1 MKPAIIVGILVIVFC
16 LISSSVSGYM
26 VMSSSP
32 APEPV
37 TETKTIPEK
46 VKGCTDSTAS
56 NYSPG
61 AEEDDGSC
69 TFSGCMNEAATNYS
83 PVATEDDGSCTFSG
97 CMNEAATNYSPVA
110 TEDDGSCRFPTVNL
124 QLAGACEGTTIE
136 GMEIYPINAHLW
148 IAEQKEAGNDNNTN
162 LKAAGFEDVTAA
174 NFATQTDKK
183 LYIYDSVK
191 NAAGGCDAIKSGST
205 IVTLAKPESDIPEIR
220 MWTGTK
226 SEGLPLPEYAANSNE
241 FVLLKR

>member
-83 PVATEDDGSCTFSG
+83 PVATEDDC
-97 CMNEAATNYSPVA
+97 
-110 TEDDGSCRFPTVNL
+110 SCRFPTVNL

-148 IAEQKEAGNDNNTN
+148 NAEQEEAGKDNNTS
-162 LKAAGFEDVTAA
+162 LDAVGFQDVTAA
-174 NFATQTDKK
+174 NFATQPDKK
-183 LYIYDSVK
+183 LYINDSVK

-205 IVTLAKPESDIPEIR
+205 IVTLVKPDSGVPKLK

-226 SEGLPLPEYAANSNE
+226 REGLPLPEYAANSNE